1 MNIGFITPEYPH
13 EKLQLNVGGIGSFI
27 NNFACKLSKS
37 GHNVIIFIYNQQKNE
52 VFYDNNIEI
61 HLIKQKVLKPLTW
74 WFNRKHIQNYINKIV
89 VSKKIDIIEAP
100 DWTGITAFMTLKC
113 PLIIRLHGSDTYF
126 CNLENRK
133 QKKKNFYFEKKALFK
148 ANKIVGVS
156 NFVAKE
162 TKKLFKIDKEIVV
175 LHNSIDSLKFKPNL
189 NKREKENTILYFGT
203 LIRKKGVLELA
214 LIFNQIII
222 QNPNVKLILLG
233 KDTIDVLEKK
243 STLELFYNKLS
254 RESKK
259 NISYISEVSYNDV
272 LDYIS
277 EAEVVVLPSFAEAFP
292 MTWLEAMS
300 MEKKMVVSNIGWS
313 KELMIDGVTGF
324 IENPTNHQGF
334 ANKIIYLLNNKK
346 KGNEMAK
353 KARERIVNEFDI
365 KRSTLNNIKL
375 YKSLK

>member
-162 TKKLFKIDKEIVV
+162 TKKLFKIY
-175 LHNSIDSLKFKPNL
+175 
-189 NKREKENTILYFGT
+189 NKYHKAIYLS
-203 LIRKKGVLELA
+203 
-214 LIFNQIII
+214 
-222 QNPNVKLILLG
+222 LILL
-233 KDTIDVLEKK
+233 TIH
-243 STLELFYNKLS
+243 
-254 RESKK
+254 
-259 NISYISEVSYNDV
+259 
-272 LDYIS
+272 
-277 EAEVVVLPSFAEAFP
+277 
-292 MTWLEAMS
+292 
-300 MEKKMVVSNIGWS
+300 
-313 KELMIDGVTGF
+313 F
-324 IENPTNHQGF
+324 I
-334 ANKIIYLLNNKK
+334 
-346 KGNEMAK
+346 MAQ
-353 KARERIVNEFDI
+353 
-365 KRSTLNNIKL
+365 
-375 YKSLK
+375 KSLSIPQMFYLSVIIIITYFKIQQIKNNFSKH